1 MCVFF
6 DERDGERSSVC
17 YSPLAD
23 PYRVDNW
30 WRHKIWQIIRLGG
43 LIKKNKMENAQLA
56 WILTC

>member
-6 DERDGERSSVC
+6 DESDGERSSVC

-30 WRHKIWQIIRLGG
+30 WRHKIWEIIRLGG
-43 LIKKNKMENAQLA
+43 LIKKKDEKGRE
-56 WILTC
+56 LTC